1 MIKYNLHRISLI
13 LLALALAF
21 ASCENKVEIVD
32 QDLSYQLDP
41 DFVFVDIPES
51 FNFDPT
57 NILFL
62 SGQTYITLNAS
73 SDGNTTQILQGKSI
87 PLNLRLKRAV
97 DNDIVVNIVEDPE
110 LLNSYPGNKD
120 NFVSLPEGSYS
131 IPELVIPAGS
141 KGIST
146 FITFDNPNEINLAPG
161 YLLPLRLELNEM
173 VDGVKVSTNL
183 YTLFIKIEVQFARDN
198 IDSSNQSFNGELF
211 NSTITF
217 QSNKTSGLQY
227 LNDGNVGGSYWYP
240 SGTTIYLN
248 MNMQA
253 AETITGMRLHSTSGN
268 YQLGAFDVFVEEEG
282 RGYVFHGRFLTTE
295 RTTSLNVKFKKP
307 VHTKSI
313 RLEKFNTVTG
323 GSQPDVTEIY
333 LIK

>member
-1 MIKYNLHRISLI
+1 MIKYNLHRISLM
-13 LLALALAF
+13 LLALTFAF
-21 ASCENKVEIVD
+21 TSCENKVEIVD
-32 QDLSYQLDP
+32 QDLRYQLDP

-62 SGQTYITLNAS
+62 SGQTYITLNAN
-73 SDGNTTQILQGKSI
+73 SDGETTQILQGNSI
-87 PLNLRLKRAV
+87 PLNVRLKRAV
-97 DNDIVVNIVEDPE
+97 DKDIVLNLVEDSE
-110 LLNSYPGNKD
+110 LLDSYPGNKE
-120 NFVSLPEGSYS
+120 NYASLPEGSYS

-198 IDSSNQSFNGELF
+198 IDSSNQPFNGELF

-240 SGTTIYLN
+240 SGSTIYLN
-248 MNMQA
+248 MSLPTT
-253 AETITGMRLHSTSGN
+253 ETLTGMRLHTTSGT
-268 YQLGAFDVFVEEEG
+268 YQLGSFDIFIEEEG
-282 RGYVFHGRFLTTE
+282 RGYVFHGRYSTTE
-295 RTTSLNVKFKKP
+295 RTTTLYVKFKNS
-307 VHTKSI
+307 VQTKNI
-313 RLEKFNTVTG
+313 TLERLNTFNG

-333 LIK
+333 FVR

>member
-1 MIKYNLHRISLI
+1 MKYNLHRISLI
-13 LLALALAF
+13 LFTLVF
-21 ASCENKVEIVD
+21 TFTSCENKIEVVD

-57 NILFL
+57 NILYL
-62 SGQTYITLNAS
+62 SGQTNIILNAK
-73 SDGNTTQILQGKSI
+73 SDGDTTQILQGNSI
-87 PLNLRLKRAV
+87 PINLHLKRAV
-97 DNDIVVNIVEDPE
+97 DNDIVVNLVEDPE
-110 LLNSYPGNKD
+110 LLNSYPGNKE

-146 FITFDNPNEINLAPG
+146 FITFDNPNEINLNPG
-161 YLLPLRLELNEM
+161 YLLPLRLELNEIKE
-173 VDGVKVSTNL
+173 GVKISTNR

-198 IDSSNQSFNGELF
+198 IDSSNQPFDGELF

-217 QSNKTSGLQY
+217 ESNKTNGLQY
-227 LNDGNVGGSYWYP
+227 LNDGNEGGQYWYP
-240 SGTTIYLN
+240 TNNSIYLN

-253 AETITGMRLHSTSGN
+253 AETLTGMRLHTTSAN
-268 YQLGAFDVFVEEEG
+268 YQLGSFDVFVEEEG
-282 RGYVFHGRFLTTE
+282 RGYVFHGRFSTTE
-295 RTTSLNVKFKKP
+295 RTTSLYVKFKNP
-307 VHTKSI
+307 VQTKSI
-313 RLEKFNTVTG
+313 RLEKFSTYG
-323 GSQPDVTEIY
+323 GGTQPDVIEIY